1 MSLETQHHTHRPPS
15 GAAFVERYRVKRLL
29 PGVLLACFLA
39 LPATAFAQ
47 RGGQG
52 WSVLAADTMGSGNT
66 AFHGQIGW
74 PGISLG
80 LLHGGSDRF
89 DIGAKF
95 SFNWGREGWV
105 RYTDPGVKFQ
115 AWMRL
120 QLIKERQFSL
130 ALTFQPGPF
139 FYFNRRDTDVGL
151 ALPVGLVVGIPA
163 GSSVM
168 VNLGL
173 DIPFHVYFGEGIGP
187 VFPVLV
193 GGGLEYFV
201 NRNVGVTFN
210 VRLGPAVIPDY
221 DATEFTL
228 EALFGVAY
236 RF

>member
-1 MSLETQHHTHRPPS
+1 MSLETQHRTHRPPS
-15 GAAFVERYRVKRLL
+15 SAALAERYRVKRLL

-39 LPATAFAQ
+39 LPATALAQ
-47 RGGQG
+47 RGQG
-52 WSVLAADTMGSGNT
+52 WSVLAGETLGGGNT

-89 DIGAKF
+89 DIGGKF

-105 RYTDPGVKFQ
+105 RYTDPGIKLQ

-120 QLIKERQFSL
+120 QLVKERNFSL

-139 FYFNRRDTDVGL
+139 FYFNRHDTDVGL
-151 ALPVGLVVGIPA
+151 ALPLGLVVGIPA
-163 GSSVM
+163 GSAVM

-187 VFPVLV
+187 VFPILV

-201 NRNVGVTFN
+201 NRQLGVTFN
-210 VRLGPAVIPDY
+210 VRLGPAVIPDI
-221 DATEFTL
+221 DDTEFTL